1 MMTGASPLQALTTT
15 TPESAPPTK
24 EAKNFFDLPREL
36 RDDIYDL
43 LRPEKEPR
51 VDGWRWRYKTSDP
64 TLRLVSRQLRTEY
77 DDRTSARGR
86 LLRLEGL
93 EFTPYYYGC
102 NRIWPSPLPQP
113 SGAEVVLDLRESCTC
128 VQYGSCHEK
137 YQCQGI
143 ILVLSE
149 HLSLFSRL
157 EDVHV
162 SVKCP
167 CVFFECSRRVVNN
180 LKSLANLPKLTKMDI
195 TFSTSKFVGWQSVEE
210 VCVLKTTWSREG
222 GFEHSKQEMDELLKA
237 GLPSRM
243 W

>member
-1 MMTGASPLQALTTT
+1 MEVALQNLRSNSPFGV
-15 TPESAPPTK
+15 PPVQ
-24 EAKNFFDLPREL
+24 DRV
-36 RDDIYDL
+36 R
-43 LRPEKEPR
+43 RPDFPQ
-51 VDGWRWRYKTSDP
+51 
-64 TLRLVSRQLRTEY
+64 RQLAASR
-77 DDRTSARGR
+77 RSRIS
-86 LLRLEGL
+86 
-93 EFTPYYYGC
+93 PYYYGC

-113 SGAEVVLDLRESCTC
+113 SRVEVVLDLRESCTC

-149 HLSLFSRL
+149 HLSLFSHL

-162 SVKCP
+162 SAKCP
-167 CVFFECSRRVVNN
+167 CVFFECSRRTVNN

-195 TFSTSKFVGWQSVEE
+195 TFSTSKFVGWQSAEE